1 MLHLSSNGLSINSPL
16 VKTTFTLNNALLV
29 EFLIDSGSSV
39 NIINQDTFKKSESL
53 MSLTLERSFV
63 KVYPY
68 GWKTPLPILG
78 KCDVEIYYNCTDKRT
93 FATFHVI
100 DAATSCILD
109 KSTTELL
116 CVLPVLQLTRY
127 EQISGLTNSDFRY
140 RLNSLLREYKDI
152 SEGVGALENF
162 EFNIPIDH
170 SVQSCVQKPKRL
182 PFLLK
187 KQVENEIQKLLE
199 QDFIEPVTSSPKWV
213 SPLVFVLKKNG
224 DVRFCADTCNAN
236 TSIIRNY
243 YPIP

>member
-1 MLHLSSNGLSINSPL
+1 MSKYIRMVEKLSYRYLESVMLKFITTVPTRELSQH
-16 VKTTFTLNNALLV
+16 F
-29 EFLIDSGSSV
+29 
-39 NIINQDTFKKSESL
+39 
-53 MSLTLERSFV
+53 MSLRLQS
-63 KVYPY
+63 
-68 GWKTPLPILG
+68 
-78 KCDVEIYYNCTDKRT
+78 
-93 FATFHVI
+93 
-100 DAATSCILD
+100 TS
-109 KSTTELL
+109 ELL

-152 SEGVGALENF
+152 SEGVGALQNF

-182 PFLLK
+182 PFLMK